1 MAVSLNKSG
10 ARHAQALIREG
21 KTVADERDDWSEH
34 QPSAED
40 ENRFIERHGMA
51 EYGKWHL
58 GIDDEKSART
68 KAHYKFP
75 YCVSDVAERKL
86 RLGNHEDAA

>member
-1 MAVSLNKSG
+1 
-10 ARHAQALIREG
+10 
-21 KTVADERDDWSEH
+21 
-34 QPSAED
+34 
-40 ENRFIERHGMA
+40 MA

-75 YCVSDVAERKL
+75 YGVRVVAERKL
-86 RLGNHEDAA
+86 RLGSHEDAA